1 MAKQAES
8 VPAQENASFSIKS
21 VQTWRAVL
29 RRAVAWKTARYTKG
43 DIEATVVG
51 ITDADGTV
59 GYGYMPSMSIVG
71 ESPLSSESLIQALL
85 VPVMKDRSFV
95 GIQPILREI
104 EQVLGANFQTK
115 FAIEEA
121 LWDLLAKKLQTPLVN
136 LIGGACRSEVPAM
149 RMLGLK
155 PPQETAAE
163 AKALVDRGYRH
174 VKVKIGLD
182 EKRDLETVQRVRDA
196 IGEDVFLSADANQAY
211 APMQAVRVLRQ
222 LENVSLGLVEQ
233 PVRRDDVRGMAFVR
247 QNISIPVMADEGI
260 ETATDALRH
269 IEAGAMDAVSIKLWK
284 MGGLYRGRDIASV
297 CNAAN
302 VRVHVGSTAGS
313 QLLEAIQLHFCA
325 SLPEPISTKPKP
337 RDWPVNL
344 SEITLADSTVPCA
357 WNISCSC
364 PSVTEKGKPP
374 TYTLLFMF
382 SSYKR
387 MLVSLAFRNLMAN
400 GSRTWRTRNLKP
412 RPGRIVL

>member
-1 MAKQAES
+1 MAKQAE
-8 VPAQENASFSIKS
+8 NASARESASINIKS

-51 ITDADGTV
+51 ITDTDGIV

-85 VPVMKDRSFV
+85 VPVMKGRSFV
-95 GIQPILREI
+95 GIQPVLREV
-104 EQVLGANFQTK
+104 EQVLGGNFQTK

-121 LWDLLAKKLQTPLVN
+121 LWDLFAKRLQTPLVN
-136 LIGGACRSEVPAM
+136 LIGGACRLEVPVM

-174 VKVKIGLD
+174 VKVKIGVD
-182 EKRDLETVQRVRDA
+182 EKRDLETVRRVRDT

-211 APMQAVRVLRQ
+211 APMEAVRVLRQ
-222 LENVSLGLVEQ
+222 LENANLGLVEQ

-247 QNISIPVMADEGI
+247 QNVSVPIMADEGI

-325 SLPEPISTKPKP
+325 SLPDLFGGAEISEFESLTDDPASGLVVENGAL
-337 RDWPVNL
+337 RV
-344 SEITLADSTVPCA
+344 
-357 WNISCSC
+357 
-364 PSVTEKGKPP
+364 PSVPGLGVMIDHNKLRETTGLWEGK
-374 TYTLLFMF
+374 
-382 SSYKR
+382 
-387 MLVSLAFRNLMAN
+387 
-400 GSRTWRTRNLKP
+400 
-412 RPGRIVL
+412 

>member
-1 MAKQAES
+1 LAKQAE
-8 VPAQENASFSIKS
+8 NASARESASINIKS

-51 ITDADGTV
+51 ITDTDGIV

-85 VPVMKDRSFV
+85 VPVMKGRSFV
-95 GIQPILREI
+95 GIQPVLREV
-104 EQVLGANFQTK
+104 EQVLGGNFQTK

-121 LWDLLAKKLQTPLVN
+121 LWDLFAKRLQTPLVN
-136 LIGGACRSEVPAM
+136 LIGGACRLEVPVM

-174 VKVKIGLD
+174 VKVKIGVD
-182 EKRDLETVQRVRDA
+182 EKRDLETVRRVRDT

-211 APMQAVRVLRQ
+211 APMEAVRVLRQ
-222 LENVSLGLVEQ
+222 LENANLGLVEQ

-247 QNISIPVMADEGI
+247 QNVSVPIMADEGI

-325 SLPEPISTKPKP
+325 SLPDLFGGAEISEFESLTDDPASGLVVENGALRVPK
-337 RDWPVNL
+337 
-344 SEITLADSTVPCA
+344 VPGLGVMIDHNKLRETTGL
-357 WNISCSC
+357 W
-364 PSVTEKGKPP
+364 VGK
-374 TYTLLFMF
+374 
-382 SSYKR
+382 
-387 MLVSLAFRNLMAN
+387 
-400 GSRTWRTRNLKP
+400 
-412 RPGRIVL
+412 

>member
-1 MAKQAES
+1 MAKQIKS
-8 VPAQENASFSIKS
+8 VPAHESTGFTIKS

-43 DIEATVVG
+43 DIEATIVG
-51 ITDADGTV
+51 ITDANGTV

-71 ESPLSSESLIQALL
+71 ESPLSSESLIQTLL
-85 VPVMKDRSFV
+85 VPVMKGRSFV
-95 GIQPILREI
+95 GIQPILREV

-121 LWDLLAKKLQTPLVN
+121 LWDLLAKRLQTPLVN
-136 LIGGACRSEVPAM
+136 LIGGACRLEVPVM

-163 AKALVDRGYRH
+163 AKALVEQGYRH

-182 EKRDLETVQRVRDA
+182 EKRDLETVRRVRDG

-211 APMQAVRVLRQ
+211 APMRAVRILRQ
-222 LENVSLGLVEQ
+222 LENVSLGIVEQ

-247 QNISIPVMADEGI
+247 QNVSVPIMADEGI

-325 SLPEPISTKPKP
+325 SLP
-337 RDWPVNL
+337 DL
-344 SEITLADSTVPCA
+344 FGGAEIGEFESLTDDPASGLVVENGALRV
-357 WNISCSC
+357 
-364 PSVTEKGKPP
+364 PSVPGLGVMIDHNKLRETTGLWEGK
-374 TYTLLFMF
+374 
-382 SSYKR
+382 
-387 MLVSLAFRNLMAN
+387 
-400 GSRTWRTRNLKP
+400 
-412 RPGRIVL
+412 

>member
-1 MAKQAES
+1 
-8 VPAQENASFSIKS
+8 
-21 VQTWRAVL
+21 
-29 RRAVAWKTARYTKG
+29 
-43 DIEATVVG
+43 VVG
-51 ITDADGTV
+51 VTDADGTV

-71 ESPLSSESLIQALL
+71 ESPLSSESLIQGLL
-85 VPVMKDRSFV
+85 IPVMQGRSFI
-95 GIQPILREI
+95 GIRPVLREV

-121 LWDLLAKKLQTPLVN
+121 FWDLLAKKLQTPLVN
-136 LIGGACRSEVPAM
+136 LIGGACRSEVQVM

-155 PPQETAAE
+155 PPKETAAE

-182 EKRDLETVQRVRDA
+182 EKRDLETVQQVRDA

-211 APMQAVRVLRQ
+211 APMQAVRVLRK
-222 LENVSLGLVEQ
+222 LENANLGLVEQ

-247 QNISIPVMADEGI
+247 QNVSVPIMADEGI

-297 CNAAN
+297 CTAAN
-302 VRVHVGSTAGS
+302 VAVHVGSTAGS

-325 SLPEPISTKPKP
+325 SLPDLFGGAEIAEFESLTN
-337 RDWPVNL
+337 DPVSGLVVENGAL
-344 SEITLADSTVPCA
+344 RV
-357 WNISCSC
+357 
-364 PSVTEKGKPP
+364 PSVPGLGVMIDHSKLRDTTGLWEEK
-374 TYTLLFMF
+374 
-382 SSYKR
+382 
-387 MLVSLAFRNLMAN
+387 
-400 GSRTWRTRNLKP
+400 
-412 RPGRIVL
+412 

>member
-1 MAKQAES
+1 LAKQAES
-8 VPAQENASFSIKS
+8 VPAQESAGFSIKS

-29 RRAVAWKTARYTKG
+29 RRAVVWKTARYTKG

-71 ESPLSSESLIQALL
+71 ESPLSSESLIQTLL

-95 GIQPILREI
+95 GIQPVLREV

-136 LIGGACRSEVPAM
+136 LIGGACRSEAPVM

-182 EKRDLETVQRVRDA
+182 EKRDLETVRRVRDA
-196 IGEDVFLSADANQAY
+196 IGEDVFLRGCQS
-211 APMQAVRVLRQ
+211 LRAHAGGA
-222 LENVSLGLVEQ
+222 GL
-233 PVRRDDVRGMAFVR
+233 
-247 QNISIPVMADEGI
+247 
-260 ETATDALRH
+260 
-269 IEAGAMDAVSIKLWK
+269 
-284 MGGLYRGRDIASV
+284 
-297 CNAAN
+297 AAA
-302 VRVHVGSTAGS
+302 R
-313 QLLEAIQLHFCA
+313 
-325 SLPEPISTKPKP
+325 
-337 RDWPVNL
+337 
-344 SEITLADSTVPCA
+344 
-357 WNISCSC
+357 
-364 PSVTEKGKPP
+364 
-374 TYTLLFMF
+374 
-382 SSYKR
+382 KR
-387 MLVSLAFRNLMAN
+387 KS
-400 GSRTWRTRNLKP
+400 
-412 RPGRIVL
+412 RPGRTTRAPR

>member
-1 MAKQAES
+1 LAKQAES
-8 VPAQENASFSIKS
+8 VPAQESAAFTIKS

-43 DIEATVVG
+43 DIEATVIG

-71 ESPLSSESLIQALL
+71 ESPLSSEALIQTL
-85 VPVMKDRSFV
+85 VGPVIKGRTFV
-95 GIQPILREI
+95 GIQPVVCEV

-136 LIGGACRSEVPAM
+136 LIGGACRTEVQVM

-182 EKRDLETVQRVRDA
+182 EKRDLETVQQVRAA

-211 APMQAVRVLRQ
+211 APMQAVRVLRK
-222 LENVSLGLVEQ
+222 LENANLGLVEQ
-233 PVRRDDVRGMAFVR
+233 PVHRDDVRGMAFVR
-247 QNISIPVMADEGI
+247 QNVSVPIMADEGI

-269 IEAGAMDAVSIKLWK
+269 IEADAMDAVSIKLWK

-325 SLPEPISTKPKP
+325 SLP
-337 RDWPVNL
+337 DL
-344 SEITLADSTVPCA
+344 FGGAEIAEFESLTNDPASGLIVENGALRVP
-357 WNISCSC
+357 SS
-364 PSVTEKGKPP
+364 PGLGVTIDHGKLKETTGLWEEK
-374 TYTLLFMF
+374 
-382 SSYKR
+382 
-387 MLVSLAFRNLMAN
+387 
-400 GSRTWRTRNLKP
+400 
-412 RPGRIVL
+412 

>member
-1 MAKQAES
+1 MAKQVKG
-8 VPAQENASFSIKS
+8 VPGQEGSSFGIKS

-51 ITDADGTV
+51 ITDIDGTV
-59 GYGYMPSMSIVG
+59 GYGFMPSMSIVG
-71 ESPLSSESLIQALL
+71 ESPLSSESLIQTLL
-85 VPVMKDRSFV
+85 APVMKGRSFI
-95 GIQPILREI
+95 GIQPVLGEV

-121 LWDLLAKKLQTPLVN
+121 LWDLLAKRLQTPLVN
-136 LIGGACRSEVPAM
+136 LIGGPCRSEVPVM

-163 AKALVDRGYRH
+163 AKALVDQGYRH

-182 EKRDLETVQRVRDA
+182 EKRDLETVRRVRDT

-211 APMQAVRVLRQ
+211 APMQAVRVLRK

-247 QNISIPVMADEGI
+247 QNVSVPIMADEGI

-325 SLPEPISTKPKP
+325 SLPDLFGGAEIGEFESLTNDPASGLVVENGALRVPSAPGLGVMIDHNKL
-337 RDWPVNL
+337 RD
-344 SEITLADSTVPCA
+344 TT
-357 WNISCSC
+357 
-364 PSVTEKGKPP
+364 G
-374 TYTLLFMF
+374 
-382 SSYKR
+382 
-387 MLVSLAFRNLMAN
+387 
-400 GSRTWRTRNLKP
+400 
-412 RPGRIVL
+412 

>member
-1 MAKQAES
+1 MAKQAENVS
-8 VPAQENASFSIKS
+8 AQESASISIKS

-29 RRAVAWKTARYTKG
+29 RRAVEWKTARYTKG

-51 ITDADGTV
+51 ITDTAGTV

-71 ESPLSSESLIQALL
+71 ESPLSSESLIQTLL
-85 VPVMKDRSFV
+85 VPVMKGRSFA
-95 GIQPILREI
+95 GIQPVLHEV

-121 LWDLLAKKLQTPLVN
+121 LWDLLAKRLQTPLVN
-136 LIGGACRSEVPAM
+136 LIGGPCRLEVPVM

-163 AKALVDRGYRH
+163 AKALVDQGYRH

-182 EKRDLETVQRVRDA
+182 EKRDLETVQRVRDG

-211 APMQAVRVLRQ
+211 APMQAVRVLRK

-247 QNISIPVMADEGI
+247 QNVSVPIMADEGI

-325 SLPEPISTKPKP
+325 SLPDLFGGAEIGEFESLTNDPASGLVVENGALRVPSAPGLGVVIDHNKL
-337 RDWPVNL
+337 RDTTGLW
-344 SEITLADSTVPCA
+344 E
-357 WNISCSC
+357 
-364 PSVTEKGKPP
+364 GK
-374 TYTLLFMF
+374 
-382 SSYKR
+382 
-387 MLVSLAFRNLMAN
+387 
-400 GSRTWRTRNLKP
+400 
-412 RPGRIVL
+412 

>member
-1 MAKQAES
+1 VAKQAENI
-8 VPAQENASFSIKS
+8 PAQEKAGFTIKS
-21 VQTWRAVL
+21 VQTWRAIL

-43 DIEATVVG
+43 DIEATVVE
-51 ITDADGTV
+51 ITDAEGTV

-71 ESPLSSESLIQALL
+71 ESPLSSESLIQTLL
-85 VPVMKDRSFV
+85 IPLMKDRSFV
-95 GIQPILREI
+95 GIQPVLREV

-136 LIGGACRSEVPAM
+136 LIGGVCRLEVPVM

-182 EKRDLETVQRVRDA
+182 EKRDLETVRRVRDT

-222 LENVSLGLVEQ
+222 LENACLGLVEQ
-233 PVRRDDVRGMAFVR
+233 PVRRDDVRGMVFVR
-247 QNISIPVMADEGI
+247 QNVSVPIMADEGI

-325 SLPEPISTKPKP
+325 SLP
-337 RDWPVNL
+337 DL
-344 SEITLADSTVPCA
+344 FGGAEIGEFESLTGDPASGLVVE
-357 WNISCSC
+357 NGVLRV
-364 PSVTEKGKPP
+364 PSVPGLGVIIDHNKLRETTGLWEGK
-374 TYTLLFMF
+374 
-382 SSYKR
+382 
-387 MLVSLAFRNLMAN
+387 
-400 GSRTWRTRNLKP
+400 
-412 RPGRIVL
+412 

>member
-1 MAKQAES
+1 LAKQAE
-8 VPAQENASFSIKS
+8 NASARESASISIKS

-51 ITDADGTV
+51 ITDTDGIV

-85 VPVMKDRSFV
+85 VPVMKGRSFV
-95 GIQPILREI
+95 GIQPVLREV
-104 EQVLGANFQTK
+104 EQVLGGNFQTK

-121 LWDLLAKKLQTPLVN
+121 LWDLFAKRLQTPLVN
-136 LIGGACRSEVPAM
+136 LIGGACRLEVPVM

-174 VKVKIGLD
+174 VKVKIGVD
-182 EKRDLETVQRVRDA
+182 EKRDLETVRRVRDT

-211 APMQAVRVLRQ
+211 APMEAVRVLRQ
-222 LENVSLGLVEQ
+222 LENANLGLVEQ

-247 QNISIPVMADEGI
+247 QNVSVPIMADEGI

-297 CNAAN
+297 CHAGN

-325 SLPEPISTKPKP
+325 SLPNLFGGAEISEFESLTDDPASGLVVQNGAL
-337 RDWPVNL
+337 RV
-344 SEITLADSTVPCA
+344 
-357 WNISCSC
+357 
-364 PSVTEKGKPP
+364 PSVPGLGVMIDHNKLRETTGLWEGK
-374 TYTLLFMF
+374 
-382 SSYKR
+382 
-387 MLVSLAFRNLMAN
+387 
-400 GSRTWRTRNLKP
+400 
-412 RPGRIVL
+412 

>member
-8 VPAQENASFSIKS
+8 VSGRESAGITIKS
-21 VQTWRAVL
+21 VQTWRAIL

-43 DIEATVVG
+43 DIEATVVE
-51 ITDADGTV
+51 ITDAEGTV

-71 ESPLSSESLIQALL
+71 ESSLSSESLIQTLL
-85 VPVMKDRSFV
+85 VPIMKDRSFV
-95 GIQPILREI
+95 GIQPALREV

-136 LIGGACRSEVPAM
+136 LIGGACRLEVPVM

-182 EKRDLETVQRVRDA
+182 EKRDLETVRRVRDT

-222 LENVSLGLVEQ
+222 LENACLGLVEQ
-233 PVRRDDVRGMAFVR
+233 PVRRDDVHGMAFVR
-247 QNISIPVMADEGI
+247 QNVSVPIMADEGI

-325 SLPEPISTKPKP
+325 SLP
-337 RDWPVNL
+337 DL
-344 SEITLADSTVPCA
+344 FGGAEIAEFESLTNDPASGLVVENGALRVPTVPGLGV
-357 WNISCSC
+357 IID
-364 PSVTEKGKPP
+364 PSRLRETTSLWEGK
-374 TYTLLFMF
+374 
-382 SSYKR
+382 
-387 MLVSLAFRNLMAN
+387 
-400 GSRTWRTRNLKP
+400 
-412 RPGRIVL
+412 

>member
-1 MAKQAES
+1 LVKQAENL
-8 VPAQENASFSIKS
+8 PAQESAAFTIKS

-51 ITDADGTV
+51 ITDANGTL
-59 GYGYMPSMSIVG
+59 GYGYMPAMSIVG
-71 ESPLSSESLIQALL
+71 ESPLSSEALIQALL

-104 EQVLGANFQTK
+104 EQVLGVSLQTK

-121 LWDLLAKKLQTPLVN
+121 LWDLLARKLQTPLVN
-136 LIGGACRSEVPAM
+136 LIGGACRLEVPVM

-182 EKRDLETVQRVRDA
+182 EKRDVETVHRVRDL
-196 IGEDVFLSADANQAY
+196 IGEEVFLSVDANQAY
-211 APMQAVRVLRQ
+211 APMQAVRVLRR
-222 LENVSLGLVEQ
+222 LENVRLGLVEQ

-247 QNISIPVMADEGI
+247 QNVSVPIMADEGV

-297 CNAAN
+297 CAAAN
-302 VRVHVGSTAGS
+302 VSVHVGSTAGS

-325 SLPEPISTKPKP
+325 SLPDLFGGAEIGEFESLTNDPASGLVVENGALRVPMVPGLGVMIE
-337 RDWPVNL
+337 RDKL
-344 SEITLADSTVPCA
+344 
-357 WNISCSC
+357 
-364 PSVTEKGKPP
+364 TETTGLWEGK
-374 TYTLLFMF
+374 
-382 SSYKR
+382 
-387 MLVSLAFRNLMAN
+387 
-400 GSRTWRTRNLKP
+400 
-412 RPGRIVL
+412 

>member
-1 MAKQAES
+1 MARQAES
-8 VPAQENASFSIKS
+8 VPARESAGFSIKS

-51 ITDADGTV
+51 ITDVDGTV

-85 VPVMKDRSFV
+85 IPVMKDRSFV

-163 AKALVDRGYRH
+163 AKALVDRGYCH

-196 IGEDVFLSADANQAY
+196 IGKDVFLSADANQAY

-325 SLPEPISTKPKP
+325 SLPDLFGGAEISEFESLTNDPASGLVVENGALRVP
-337 RDWPVNL
+337 
-344 SEITLADSTVPCA
+344 TVPGLGVIIDHDKLRDTTGL
-357 WNISCSC
+357 W
-364 PSVTEKGKPP
+364 EGK
-374 TYTLLFMF
+374 
-382 SSYKR
+382 
-387 MLVSLAFRNLMAN
+387 
-400 GSRTWRTRNLKP
+400 
-412 RPGRIVL
+412 

>member
-1 MAKQAES
+1 LAKQAE
-8 VPAQENASFSIKS
+8 NASARESASINIKS

-51 ITDADGTV
+51 ITDTDGIV

-85 VPVMKDRSFV
+85 VPVMKGRSFV
-95 GIQPILREI
+95 GIQPVLREV
-104 EQVLGANFQTK
+104 EQVLGGNFQTK

-121 LWDLLAKKLQTPLVN
+121 LWDLFAKRLQTPLVN
-136 LIGGACRSEVPAM
+136 LIGGACRLEVPVM

-174 VKVKIGLD
+174 VKVKIGVD
-182 EKRDLETVQRVRDA
+182 EKRDLETVRRVRDT

-211 APMQAVRVLRQ
+211 APMEAVRVLRQ
-222 LENVSLGLVEQ
+222 LENANLGLVEQ

-247 QNISIPVMADEGI
+247 QNVSVPIMADEGI

-325 SLPEPISTKPKP
+325 SLPDLFGGAEISEFESLTDDPASGLVVQNGAL
-337 RDWPVNL
+337 RV
-344 SEITLADSTVPCA
+344 
-357 WNISCSC
+357 
-364 PSVTEKGKPP
+364 PSVPGLGVMIDHNKLRETTGLWEGK
-374 TYTLLFMF
+374 
-382 SSYKR
+382 
-387 MLVSLAFRNLMAN
+387 
-400 GSRTWRTRNLKP
+400 
-412 RPGRIVL
+412 

>member
-1 MAKQAES
+1 MAKQAENVS
-8 VPAQENASFSIKS
+8 AQESASISIKS

-29 RRAVAWKTARYTKG
+29 RRAVEWKTARYTKG

-51 ITDADGTV
+51 ITDTAGTV

-71 ESPLSSESLIQALL
+71 ESPLSSESLIQTLL
-85 VPVMKDRSFV
+85 VPVMKGRSFA
-95 GIQPILREI
+95 GIQPVLHEV

-121 LWDLLAKKLQTPLVN
+121 LWDLLAKRLQTPLVN
-136 LIGGACRSEVPAM
+136 LIGGPCRLEVPVM

-182 EKRDLETVQRVRDA
+182 EKRDLETVQRVRDG

-211 APMQAVRVLRQ
+211 APMQAVRVLRK

-247 QNISIPVMADEGI
+247 QNVSVPIMADEGI

-325 SLPEPISTKPKP
+325 SLPDLFGGAEIGEFESLTNDPASGLVVENGALRVPSAPGLGVVIDHNKL
-337 RDWPVNL
+337 RDTTGLW
-344 SEITLADSTVPCA
+344 E
-357 WNISCSC
+357 
-364 PSVTEKGKPP
+364 GK
-374 TYTLLFMF
+374 
-382 SSYKR
+382 
-387 MLVSLAFRNLMAN
+387 
-400 GSRTWRTRNLKP
+400 
-412 RPGRIVL
+412 

>member
-1 MAKQAES
+1 LAKQAE
-8 VPAQENASFSIKS
+8 NASARESANINIKS

-51 ITDADGTV
+51 ITDTDGIV

-85 VPVMKDRSFV
+85 VPVMKGRSFV
-95 GIQPILREI
+95 GIQPVLREV
-104 EQVLGANFQTK
+104 EQVLGGNFQTK

-121 LWDLLAKKLQTPLVN
+121 LWDLFAKRLQTPLVN
-136 LIGGACRSEVPAM
+136 LIGGACRLEVPVM

-174 VKVKIGLD
+174 VKVKIGVD
-182 EKRDLETVQRVRDA
+182 EKRDLETVRRVRDT

-211 APMQAVRVLRQ
+211 APMEAVRVLRQ
-222 LENVSLGLVEQ
+222 LENANLGLVEQ

-247 QNISIPVMADEGI
+247 QNVSVPIMADEGI

-325 SLPEPISTKPKP
+325 SLPDLFGGAEISEFESLTDDPASGLVVQNGAL
-337 RDWPVNL
+337 RV
-344 SEITLADSTVPCA
+344 
-357 WNISCSC
+357 
-364 PSVTEKGKPP
+364 PSVPGLGVMIDHNKLRETTGLWEGK
-374 TYTLLFMF
+374 
-382 SSYKR
+382 
-387 MLVSLAFRNLMAN
+387 
-400 GSRTWRTRNLKP
+400 
-412 RPGRIVL
+412 

>member
-1 MAKQAES
+1 LAKQAE
-8 VPAQENASFSIKS
+8 NASARESASINIKS

-51 ITDADGTV
+51 ITDTDGIV

-85 VPVMKDRSFV
+85 VPVMKGRSFV
-95 GIQPILREI
+95 GIQPVLREV
-104 EQVLGANFQTK
+104 EQVLGGNFQTK

-121 LWDLLAKKLQTPLVN
+121 LWDLFAKRLQTPLVN
-136 LIGGACRSEVPAM
+136 LIGGACRLEVPVM

-182 EKRDLETVQRVRDA
+182 EKRDLETVRRVRDT

-211 APMQAVRVLRQ
+211 APMEAVRVLRQ
-222 LENVSLGLVEQ
+222 LENANLGLVEQ

-247 QNISIPVMADEGI
+247 QNVSVPIMADEGI

-325 SLPEPISTKPKP
+325 SLPDLFGGAEISEFESLTDDPASGLVVQNGAL
-337 RDWPVNL
+337 RV
-344 SEITLADSTVPCA
+344 
-357 WNISCSC
+357 
-364 PSVTEKGKPP
+364 PSVPGLGVMIDHNKLRETTGLWEGK
-374 TYTLLFMF
+374 
-382 SSYKR
+382 
-387 MLVSLAFRNLMAN
+387 
-400 GSRTWRTRNLKP
+400 
-412 RPGRIVL
+412 

>member
-1 MAKQAES
+1 MAKQAE
-8 VPAQENASFSIKS
+8 NASARESASINIKS

-51 ITDADGTV
+51 ITDTDGIV

-85 VPVMKDRSFV
+85 VPVMKGRSFV
-95 GIQPILREI
+95 GIQPVLREV
-104 EQVLGANFQTK
+104 EQVLGGNFQTK

-121 LWDLLAKKLQTPLVN
+121 LWDLFAKRLQTPLVN
-136 LIGGACRSEVPAM
+136 LIGGACRLEVPVM

-174 VKVKIGLD
+174 VKVKIGVD
-182 EKRDLETVQRVRDA
+182 EKRDLETVRRVRDT

-211 APMQAVRVLRQ
+211 APMEAVRVLRQ
-222 LENVSLGLVEQ
+222 LENANLGLVEQ

-247 QNISIPVMADEGI
+247 QNVSVPIMADEGI

-325 SLPEPISTKPKP
+325 SLPDLFGGAEISEFESLTDDPASGLVVENGAL
-337 RDWPVNL
+337 R
-344 SEITLADSTVPCA
+344 VPSA
-357 WNISCSC
+357 PGLGVMIDHNKLRETTGLW
-364 PSVTEKGKPP
+364 EGK
-374 TYTLLFMF
+374 
-382 SSYKR
+382 
-387 MLVSLAFRNLMAN
+387 
-400 GSRTWRTRNLKP
+400 
-412 RPGRIVL
+412 

>member
-8 VPAQENASFSIKS
+8 TPAQESVSFTIKS
-21 VQTWRAVL
+21 VQTWRAIL

-51 ITDADGTV
+51 ITDSDGTV

-71 ESPLSSESLIQALL
+71 ESPLSSESLIQTLL
-85 VPVMKDRSFV
+85 VPVMKGRSFI
-95 GIQPILREI
+95 GIQPVLREV

-115 FAIEEA
+115 FTIEEA
-121 LWDLLAKKLQTPLVN
+121 LWDLVAKRLQTPLVN
-136 LIGGACRSEVPAM
+136 LIGGACRLEVPVM

-155 PPQETAAE
+155 APQETADE

-182 EKRDLETVQRVRDA
+182 EKRDIDTVRRVRDA
-196 IGEDVFLSADANQAY
+196 IGVDVFLSADANQAY
-211 APMQAVRVLRQ
+211 APMQAVRVLRA
-222 LENVSLGLVEQ
+222 LENVSLGVVEQ

-247 QNISIPVMADEGI
+247 QNVRVPIMADEGI

-302 VRVHVGSTAGS
+302 IRVHVGSTAGS

-325 SLPEPISTKPKP
+325 ALPDLFGGAEISEFESLTNDPASGLVVENGALRVPKAP
-337 RDWPVNL
+337 GLGVVIDHSKLRDTTGLW
-344 SEITLADSTVPCA
+344 E
-357 WNISCSC
+357 
-364 PSVTEKGKPP
+364 GK
-374 TYTLLFMF
+374 
-382 SSYKR
+382 
-387 MLVSLAFRNLMAN
+387 
-400 GSRTWRTRNLKP
+400 
-412 RPGRIVL
+412 

>member
-1 MAKQAES
+1 MAKQAE
-8 VPAQENASFSIKS
+8 NASARESASINIKS

-51 ITDADGTV
+51 ITDTDGIV

-85 VPVMKDRSFV
+85 VPVMKGRSFV
-95 GIQPILREI
+95 GIQPVLREV
-104 EQVLGANFQTK
+104 EQVLGGNFQTK

-121 LWDLLAKKLQTPLVN
+121 LWDLFAKRLQTPLVN
-136 LIGGACRSEVPAM
+136 LIGGACRLEVPVM

-174 VKVKIGLD
+174 VKVKIGVD
-182 EKRDLETVQRVRDA
+182 EKRDLETVRRVRDT

-211 APMQAVRVLRQ
+211 APMEAVRVLRQ
-222 LENVSLGLVEQ
+222 LENANLGLVEQ

-247 QNISIPVMADEGI
+247 QNVSVPIMADEGI

-325 SLPEPISTKPKP
+325 SLPDLFGGAEISEFESLTDDPASGLVVENGALRVPK
-337 RDWPVNL
+337 
-344 SEITLADSTVPCA
+344 VPGLGVMIDHNKLRETTGL
-357 WNISCSC
+357 W
-364 PSVTEKGKPP
+364 EGK
-374 TYTLLFMF
+374 
-382 SSYKR
+382 
-387 MLVSLAFRNLMAN
+387 
-400 GSRTWRTRNLKP
+400 
-412 RPGRIVL
+412 